1 MLPNCER
8 GHAEVQAQKR
18 NKQMHI
24 ANGNT
29 SPSSKKGNFS
39 QRQAKRSALE
49 TDKRMAQILFN
60 TWGIENAF
68 QKIADLMRQD
78 RRRMQNTT
86 KTAEEDL
93 MKAKEK

>member
-1 MLPNCER
+1 MLPNYER
-8 GHAEVQAQKR
+8 RHTKVQAQKW

-29 SPSSKKGNFS
+29 SPSAKKGNFA

-60 TWGIENAF
+60 TWGIENAV

-78 RRRMQNTT
+78 RRRMQNIT
-86 KTAEEDL
+86 KIAEEDL
-93 MKAKEK
+93 TNAEEK